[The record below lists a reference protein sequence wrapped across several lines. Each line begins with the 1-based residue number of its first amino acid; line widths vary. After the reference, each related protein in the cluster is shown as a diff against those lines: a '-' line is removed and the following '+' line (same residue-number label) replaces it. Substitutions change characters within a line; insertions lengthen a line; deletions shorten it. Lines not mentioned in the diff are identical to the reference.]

1 MPFKDFSKGL
11 VKANP
16 LFVLVLGLCPALAVS
31 TSIEN
36 AFGMGLAVIFVLVL
50 SNLIIS
56 LLRNMIPKD
65 VRIPCF
71 IVIIATLVT
80 IINITFKAYL
90 PSLTESLGV
99 YLPLITVNCIILGR
113 AEAFASKNPP
123 LRSVLDGVG
132 EGIGF
137 LLAMLLISFIRE
149 LLGSGG
155 LNFTILGYKLGEF
168 TIPVFSSMPAL
179 FFIMPTGAFL
189 IIGLLL
195 GLFKKIGVLR

>member
-11 VKANP
+11 IKTNP
-16 LFVLVLGLCPALAVS
+16 IFVLALGLCPALAVS

-36 AFGMGLAVIFVLVL
+36 AFGMGIAVIFVLTM

-56 LLRNMIPKD
+56 LIRKMIPKD

-80 IINITFKAYL
+80 IVNITFKAYL
-90 PSLTESLGV
+90 PSLSESLGIF
-99 YLPLITVNCIILGR
+99 LPLIVVNCIILGR

-123 LRSVLDGVG
+123 LRSVFDGLG

-137 LLAMLLISFIRE
+137 LLALLLISFLRE

-155 LNFTILGYKLGEF
+155 LNFAILGYEFGGF
-168 TIPVFSSMPAL
+168 TIPLFSDMPML
-179 FFIMPTGAFL
+179 FFIMPPGAFL

-195 GLFKKIGVLR
+195 GLFKKTGAVE